1 MASHTAAVHGLS
13 ELLCGLAGLI
23 EASRL
28 MSGQP
33 TAGRGYELQVACMR
47 YFAWE
52 VSYRRLVGRGRAC
65 PTPTPS
71 PARPC
76 EWQVDSKSAS
86 LRGRAFH

>member
-33 TAGRGYELQVACMR
+33 AAGRGAGMPDPYAVTRAP
-47 YFAWE
+47 
-52 VSYRRLVGRGRAC
+52 VRG
-65 PTPTPS
+65 
-71 PARPC
+71 
-76 EWQVDSKSAS
+76 K
-86 LRGRAFH
+86 